1 MSRIVYFI
9 VAYAFWL
16 LLTLSLDG
24 QHLVTG
30 VIVCGLTAMI
40 FGRISIAGV
49 KKLLQPQRYFWMV
62 VYVVVLLW
70 ECLKA
75 NLDVAYRVLHPAMPI
90 RPGIVKV
97 RTSLKT
103 DIART
108 CLANSITMTPGTLT
122 VDMNGE
128 GELYIHWINVKEGN
142 AGLAT
147 EMIVERFQRILKR
160 VFE

>member
-9 VAYAFWL
+9 IAYAFWL
-16 LLTLSLDG
+16 LLTLSVDW

-30 VIVCGLTAMI
+30 AVVCGLTTMI
-40 FGRISIAGV
+40 FGKISISRAR
-49 KKLLQPQRYFWMV
+49 KLFQPQRYFWMV
-62 VYVVVLLW
+62 LYVLVLLW

-75 NLDVAYRVLHPAMPI
+75 NFDVAYRVLHPAMPI
-90 RPGIVKV
+90 RPGIVKA
-97 RTSLKT
+97 RSSLKT
-103 DIART
+103 DVART

-128 GELYIHWINVKEGN
+128 GDLYIHWINVKDDD
-142 AGLAT
+142 AQHAT
-147 EMIVERFQRILKR
+147 QMIVKRFERILTR